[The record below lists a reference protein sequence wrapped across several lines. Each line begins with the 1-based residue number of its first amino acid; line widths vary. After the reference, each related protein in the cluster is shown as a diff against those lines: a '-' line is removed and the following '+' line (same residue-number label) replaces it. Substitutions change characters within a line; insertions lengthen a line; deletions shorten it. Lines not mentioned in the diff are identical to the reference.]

1 MSFKSG
7 AQTRLVFTVAPY
19 KGGWAVEHEG
29 VYLDASASKEE
40 VKAAANKRARASQ
53 DSGKPCQVR
62 VSGEGGF
69 FVTNRAMAR

>member
-19 KGGWAVEHEG
+19 QGGWAVEHDG
-29 VYLDASASKEE
+29 AYSDASSSKEE

-53 DSGKPCQVR
+53 DSGHPCQVR

-69 FVTNRAMAR
+69 FVTSKAMAR